1 MIKITGLWMAAI
13 SAALITQAQA
23 QSSVE
28 SLYKGRNIDLVIGGD
43 VGGGYDIYG
52 RALARHM
59 PKHIPGQPN
68 IIAKN
73 MPGAGSNKAADFLY
87 NAAPKDG
94 TVFGIVFP
102 GAIMTPLLEPERG
115 LKFDPPK
122 FQYLGTA
129 NKEVRVCAFAANIPV
144 KTFADAM
151 KAEVILAASSDGG
164 STVDYPAVFND
175 VLGTKFRIVRGYK
188 GTREITLA
196 VERGEVQGLCGW
208 AWSSLKT
215 QVPHWLTDKSANI
228 VVQNG
233 VERDPE
239 LDKMGVPPTWD
250 FVKSPADKQLLE
262 LMIGQQD
269 IGRAFLLPPGVP
281 APAVKALRAAFD
293 ATMKDEGFLT
303 EAKKSGTEVQYAS
316 GAEMEK
322 VIAGVLG
329 APPEAI
335 ARLRQAMEEN
345 TNR

>member
-1 MIKITGLWMAAI
+1 MIKNTGLWIVAF
-13 SAALITQAQA
+13 SAALVAQAHA

-68 IIAKN
+68 IVPKN

-87 NAAPKDG
+87 TTAAKDG
-94 TVFGIVFP
+94 TAFGIIFP

-151 KAEVILAASSDGG
+151 KSEVIVAASSDGG

-175 VLGTKFRIVRGYK
+175 VLGTKFRIVKGYK

-196 VERGEVQGLCGW
+196 VERGEAQGLCGW

-215 QVPHWLTDKSANI
+215 QVPHWLKDKSANI

-233 VERDPE
+233 MERDPE

-250 FVKSPADKQLLE
+250 FVKNESDKQLLE

-281 APAVKALRAAFD
+281 APVVKALRAAFD
-293 ATMKDEGFLT
+293 STMKDKDFLADAEKT
-303 EAKKSGTEVQYAS
+303 KIDISTATGEEVQDLVAKMYATP
-316 GAEMEK
+316 K
-322 VIAGVLG
+322 PVVD
-329 APPEAI
+329 
-335 ARLRQAMEEN
+335 RLIKAMKQQ
-345 TNR
+345 